1 MVKSTICF
9 FLLSVLH
16 ASALSLTNYPALVGV
31 DASNNIVPPN
41 SAASIQQLGA
51 AAGAAAANYAAAE
64 AARAASDALATDL
77 TRVENLIAAQ
87 SQHAIFRGFVL
98 SFSSVVAPVTNADVQ
113 IVQFT
118 RRSEGTNEVADI
130 YTYMSVAPTN
140 APSVLWR
147 SKLESGAWTNL
158 SVRSNSYPATVS
170 VAWTNGAVETYRTT
184 INIPASQTSAFYRVN
199 GNMFFTDG
207 SQTVLPI
214 SGGLSVNG
222 KMGITTNLVIGGVT
236 NVFIGGVLVT
246 P

>member
-1 MVKSTICF
+1 MFKSILCVILF
-9 FLLSVLH
+9 AAIRLS
-16 ASALSLTNYPALVGV
+16 AQSLTNYPALVCV
-31 DASNNIVPPN
+31 DKSNNICPPN

-51 AAGAAAANYAAAE
+51 AAGVAAANLAAAE
-64 AARAASDALATDL
+64 AARDASDALSNDL
-77 TRVENLIAAQ
+77 ARVENLIAVQ

-113 IVQFT
+113 IVKFE
-118 RRSEGTNEVADI
+118 RRAEGTNEVADI

-140 APSVLWR
+140 APDVLWR

-158 SVRSNSYPATVS
+158 SVRSNSYPSTVS

-207 SQTVLPI
+207 SQNVLPVA
-214 SGGLSVNG
+214 GGISVNG
-222 KMGITTNLVIGGVT
+222 KVGITTNLVIGGVT